1 MGTRLELQTKLEEF
15 MGNRNVYYQ
24 PPQQIKMQYPCI
36 IYTLSKIQT
45 EYANNKIYEHM
56 KCYEITIVDQ
66 NKDSQLPDK
75 FLTYLPLTSF
85 SRPYPADGLWHF
97 VFQVYF

>member
-1 MGTRLELQTKLEEF
+1 MGTRLELHEKLTSF

-24 PPQQIKMQYPCI
+24 TPQSIKMQYPCI

-45 EYANNKIYEHM
+45 KYANNKIYEHM

-66 NKDSQLPDK
+66 NKDSELPDR

-85 SRPYPADGLWHF
+85 SRVYPADGLWHF
-97 VFQVYF
+97 VFTVYF